1 MVLESYFDIEA
12 NDKLLP
18 SNYLSLYHFCK
29 FFVFHLR
36 CTVLLNKKLLMV
48 QEINIIK
55 KYIHEYNIH
64 FYFFS
69 Q

>member
-29 FFVFHLR
+29 FFCVPSEMY
-36 CTVLLNKKLLMV
+36 C
-48 QEINIIK
+48 IIK
-55 KYIHEYNIH
+55 
-64 FYFFS
+64 
-69 Q
+69 